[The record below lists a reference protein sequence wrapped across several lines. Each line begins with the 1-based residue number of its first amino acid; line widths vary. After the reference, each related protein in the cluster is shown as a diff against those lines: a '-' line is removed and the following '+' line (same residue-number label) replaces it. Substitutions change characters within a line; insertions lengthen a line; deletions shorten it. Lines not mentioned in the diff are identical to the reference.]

1 MARGPSQGEDL
12 RGVLGARGSGGGRGG
27 WCQGEARGA
36 SGGGGRASGDRR
48 RGLGR
53 GRAPCGFP
61 RRLGSR
67 CGVAAA
73 AAGGGGCGLQWRPRE
88 LGRTREDEEEA
99 GGPAARRREEA
110 QAAGAAAG
118 GGGRAGCGPAPARRM
133 KWSVRG
139 ACAALSSSLLL
150 ACALSAA
157 AVGLKCFSLGSEL
170 RGEPFR
176 LGAAAGAFYSGLLLA
191 AGLSLL
197 GAALLCCGPREA
209 PLAGSG
215 AGSGPGLGVPA
226 SPSGAPEPSP
236 GETRA
241 AAGPSGRVNSQNLLL
256 LGVLVFMLGVL
267 SAFAGAVI
275 DGDTVSLVERKY
287 SHYCLPPRAPAP
299 VPGSAPG
306 PAAPGSST
314 PRARSTLDS
323 ATSAKCR
330 QLKDYQ
336 RGLVLSTVFNSLE
349 CLLGLLSLLL
359 VKNYK
364 SSQARRGRR
373 GRRRASRSLARPR
386 GGPGL
391 RAQSLASRTRRGR
404 RGKRGRRL
412 QPRPSEASILSPEES
427 DFNTPGDC
435 ASFAAHHA
443 VSYINVGVFHAF
455 DEAGV
460 EVCCGGHPSVELPGY
475 APSDPD
481 LNASYPYCCRPPCEM
496 VRPWEPSRAC

>member
-1 MARGPSQGEDL
+1 
-12 RGVLGARGSGGGRGG
+12 
-27 WCQGEARGA
+27 
-36 SGGGGRASGDRR
+36 
-48 RGLGR
+48 
-53 GRAPCGFP
+53 
-61 RRLGSR
+61 
-67 CGVAAA
+67 
-73 AAGGGGCGLQWRPRE
+73 
-88 LGRTREDEEEA
+88 
-99 GGPAARRREEA
+99 
-110 QAAGAAAG
+110 
-118 GGGRAGCGPAPARRM
+118 M
-133 KWSVRG
+133 KWSIRG
-139 ACAALSSSLLL
+139 ACAALSSCLLL

-197 GAALLCCGPREA
+197 GAALLCCGPRDA
-209 PLAGSG
+209 PLAGPG
-215 AGSGPGLGVPA
+215 PGSGLGVPA
-226 SPSGAPEPSP
+226 SPADAPEASSGEP
-236 GETRA
+236 GA
-241 AAGPSGRVNSQNLLL
+241 AVGPPGLVNSQNLLL

-287 SHYCLPPRAPAP
+287 SHFCLPPRAPAA
-299 VPGSAPG
+299 APG
-306 PAAPGSST
+306 PAAAAPGPAPGAQRS
-314 PRARSTLDS
+314 RSTLDS

-359 VKNYK
+359 VKNYR

-373 GRRRASRSLARPR
+373 GRRRGGRALARPR
-386 GGPGL
+386 GGLGL
-391 RAQSLASRTRRGR
+391 RAQPPASWVRRGR
-404 RGKRGRRL
+404 RGRRGRRL

-427 DFNTPGDC
+427 DFTALGDC
-435 ASFAAHHA
+435 ASFVAHHA
-443 VSYINVGVFHAF
+443 VSYINVGVLHPS

-475 APSDPD
+475 APSNPD
-481 LNASYPYCCRPPCEM
+481 LDASYPYCCRSPCEAT
-496 VRPWEPSRAC
+496 RPWEPGRAC

>member
-1 MARGPSQGEDL
+1 MGRRQ
-12 RGVLGARGSGGGRGG
+12 RGVLGAAGAGGAEEGG
-27 WCQGEARGA
+27 AWARLTGPRVGWGEWSVQGGA
-36 SGGGGRASGDRR
+36 PRAGE
-48 RGLGR
+48 GA
-53 GRAPCGFP
+53 RAPCGPP
-61 RRLGSR
+61 RRIGSR
-67 CGVAAA
+67 RGAAA
-73 AAGGGGCGLQWRPRE
+73 AAGGGGCGLRRRRRGP
-88 LGRTREDEEEA
+88 GRTREDEEEA

-118 GGGRAGCGPAPARRM
+118 GGGRAGCGPARARRM

-139 ACAALSSSLLL
+139 ACAALSSCLLL

-197 GAALLCCGPREA
+197 GAALLCCGPRDA
-209 PLAGSG
+209 PLAGPG
-215 AGSGPGLGVPA
+215 PGPGLGVPA
-226 SPSGAPEPSP
+226 APAGAPEAAP
-236 GETRA
+236 GEPGA
-241 AAGPSGRVNSQNLLL
+241 AAGPSGPVNSQNLLL

-287 SHYCLPPRAPAP
+287 SHYCLPPRAPAAA
-299 VPGSAPG
+299 PGPAPG
-306 PAAPGSST
+306 PAAAAPGPAPGA

-359 VKNYK
+359 VKNYR

-373 GRRRASRSLARPR
+373 GRRRGGRALARPR

-391 RAQSLASRTRRGR
+391 RAQPPASRARRGR
-404 RGKRGRRL
+404 RGRRGRRL

-427 DFNTPGDC
+427 DFAAPGDC
-435 ASFAAHHA
+435 AGFAAHHA

-481 LNASYPYCCRPPCEM
+481 LNASYPYCCRPPCEAGS
-496 VRPWEPSRAC
+496 PWEPSRAC

>member
-1 MARGPSQGEDL
+1 
-12 RGVLGARGSGGGRGG
+12 
-27 WCQGEARGA
+27 
-36 SGGGGRASGDRR
+36 
-48 RGLGR
+48 
-53 GRAPCGFP
+53 
-61 RRLGSR
+61 
-67 CGVAAA
+67 
-73 AAGGGGCGLQWRPRE
+73 
-88 LGRTREDEEEA
+88 
-99 GGPAARRREEA
+99 
-110 QAAGAAAG
+110 
-118 GGGRAGCGPAPARRM
+118 M

-139 ACAALSSSLLL
+139 ACAALSSCLLL

-197 GAALLCCGPREA
+197 GAALLCCGPRDA
-209 PLAGSG
+209 PLAGSEP
-215 AGSGPGLGVPA
+215 GPGLGVPA
-226 SPSGAPEPSP
+226 APAGASEAAPGEPGSAAGAP
-236 GETRA
+236 
-241 AAGPSGRVNSQNLLL
+241 GPVSSQNLLL

-287 SHYCLPPRAPAP
+287 SHYCLPPRAPGSS
-299 VPGSAPG
+299 PGSAPG
-306 PAAPGSST
+306 STPGSAPGLAPGSAPGA
-314 PRARSTLDS
+314 PRSRSTLDS

-373 GRRRASRSLARPR
+373 GRRRGGRALARPR
-386 GGPGL
+386 GGSGL
-391 RAQSLASRTRRGR
+391 RAQPPASRARRGR
-404 RGKRGRRL
+404 RGRRGRRL
-412 QPRPSEASILSPEES
+412 QQRPSEASILSPEES
-427 DFNTPGDC
+427 DLAAPGDC
-435 ASFAAHHA
+435 AGFAAHHA
-443 VSYINVGVFHAF
+443 VSYINVGVLHAS
-455 DEAGV
+455 DEAGA
-460 EVCCGGHPSVELPGY
+460 EVRCGGHPSVELPGY

-481 LNASYPYCCRPPCEM
+481 LNASYPYCCRPPCETP
-496 VRPWEPSRAC
+496 RPWETRRAC

>member
-1 MARGPSQGEDL
+1 
-12 RGVLGARGSGGGRGG
+12 
-27 WCQGEARGA
+27 
-36 SGGGGRASGDRR
+36 
-48 RGLGR
+48 
-53 GRAPCGFP
+53 
-61 RRLGSR
+61 
-67 CGVAAA
+67 
-73 AAGGGGCGLQWRPRE
+73 
-88 LGRTREDEEEA
+88 
-99 GGPAARRREEA
+99 
-110 QAAGAAAG
+110 
-118 GGGRAGCGPAPARRM
+118 M

-139 ACAALSSSLLL
+139 ACAALSSCLLL

-197 GAALLCCGPREA
+197 GAALLCCGPRDA
-209 PLAGSG
+209 PLAGPG
-215 AGSGPGLGVPA
+215 PGPGLGVPA
-226 SPSGAPEPSP
+226 AQAGAPEAAP
-236 GETRA
+236 GEPGA
-241 AAGPSGRVNSQNLLL
+241 AAGPSGPVNSQNLLL

-287 SHYCLPPRAPAP
+287 SHYCLPPRAPAAA
-299 VPGSAPG
+299 PGPAPG
-306 PAAPGSST
+306 PAAAAPGPAPGA

-359 VKNYK
+359 VKNYR
-364 SSQARRGRR
+364 SSQ
-373 GRRRASRSLARPR
+373 
-386 GGPGL
+386 
-391 RAQSLASRTRRGR
+391 
-404 RGKRGRRL
+404 
-412 QPRPSEASILSPEES
+412 
-427 DFNTPGDC
+427 GDC
-435 ASFAAHHA
+435 AGFAAHHA

-481 LNASYPYCCRPPCEM
+481 LNASYPYCCRPPCEAG
-496 VRPWEPSRAC
+496 RPWEPSRAC

>member
-1 MARGPSQGEDL
+1 
-12 RGVLGARGSGGGRGG
+12 
-27 WCQGEARGA
+27 
-36 SGGGGRASGDRR
+36 
-48 RGLGR
+48 
-53 GRAPCGFP
+53 
-61 RRLGSR
+61 
-67 CGVAAA
+67 
-73 AAGGGGCGLQWRPRE
+73 
-88 LGRTREDEEEA
+88 
-99 GGPAARRREEA
+99 
-110 QAAGAAAG
+110 
-118 GGGRAGCGPAPARRM
+118 M

-139 ACAALSSSLLL
+139 ACAALSSCLLL

-197 GAALLCCGPREA
+197 GAALLCCGPRDA
-209 PLAGSG
+209 ALAGP
-215 AGSGPGLGVPA
+215 GPGPALGVPA
-226 SPSGAPEPSP
+226 AAAGAPEAAP
-236 GETRA
+236 GEPGR
-241 AAGPSGRVNSQNLLL
+241 AAGPSGRVSSQNLLL

-287 SHYCLPPRAPAP
+287 SHYCLPPRAPAA
-299 VPGSAPG
+299 APG
-306 PAAPGSST
+306 PAPGAPRG
-314 PRARSTLDS
+314 RSTLDS
-323 ATSAKCR
+323 ATPAKCR

-364 SSQARRGRR
+364 ASQARRGRR
-373 GRRRASRSLARPR
+373 GRRKGGRALARPR
-386 GGPGL
+386 GGPGF
-391 RAQSLASRTRRGR
+391 RAQPPASRARRGR
-404 RGKRGRRL
+404 RGRRGRRL
-412 QPRPSEASILSPEES
+412 LQQRPSEASILSPEES
-427 DFNTPGDC
+427 DLAAPGDC
-435 ASFAAHHA
+435 AGFAARHA

-481 LNASYPYCCRPPCEM
+481 LNASYPYCCRPPCEAA
-496 VRPWEPSRAC
+496 RPWEPSRAC

>member
-1 MARGPSQGEDL
+1 
-12 RGVLGARGSGGGRGG
+12 
-27 WCQGEARGA
+27 
-36 SGGGGRASGDRR
+36 
-48 RGLGR
+48 
-53 GRAPCGFP
+53 
-61 RRLGSR
+61 
-67 CGVAAA
+67 
-73 AAGGGGCGLQWRPRE
+73 
-88 LGRTREDEEEA
+88 
-99 GGPAARRREEA
+99 
-110 QAAGAAAG
+110 
-118 GGGRAGCGPAPARRM
+118 M

-139 ACAALSSSLLL
+139 ACAALSSCLLL

-197 GAALLCCGPREA
+197 GAALLCCGPREE
-209 PLAGSG
+209 PLAGP
-215 AGSGPGLGVPA
+215 GSGPGLEVPA
-226 SPSGAPEPSP
+226 APTGAPEAAP
-236 GETRA
+236 GEPGA
-241 AAGPSGRVNSQNLLL
+241 GAGPSGPVNSQNLLL

-287 SHYCLPPRAPAP
+287 SHYCLPPRPPAP
-299 VPGSAPG
+299 GPAPG
-306 PAAPGSST
+306 PAAAAPGLVAGV

-373 GRRRASRSLARPR
+373 GRPRGGRALTRPR
-386 GGPGL
+386 GASRL
-391 RAQSLASRTRRGR
+391 RSQPPASRTWRGR
-404 RGKRGRRL
+404 RGRRGRRL
-412 QPRPSEASILSPEES
+412 QPRPSETLILSPEES
-427 DFNTPGDC
+427 DFASPGDC
-435 ASFAAHHA
+435 AGFAARHA
-443 VSYINVGVFHAF
+443 VSFINVGGFHAC

-481 LNASYPYCCRPPCEM
+481 LNASYPYCCRPPCEAA
-496 VRPWEPSRAC
+496 RPWEPSGAC

>member
-1 MARGPSQGEDL
+1 
-12 RGVLGARGSGGGRGG
+12 
-27 WCQGEARGA
+27 
-36 SGGGGRASGDRR
+36 
-48 RGLGR
+48 
-53 GRAPCGFP
+53 
-61 RRLGSR
+61 
-67 CGVAAA
+67 
-73 AAGGGGCGLQWRPRE
+73 
-88 LGRTREDEEEA
+88 
-99 GGPAARRREEA
+99 
-110 QAAGAAAG
+110 
-118 GGGRAGCGPAPARRM
+118 M

-139 ACAALSSSLLL
+139 ACAALSSCLLL

-209 PLAGSG
+209 PLAGP
-215 AGSGPGLGVPA
+215 GSGPSPGLGVTADPA
-226 SPSGAPEPSP
+226 GAPEPAP
-236 GETRA
+236 GEAGA
-241 AAGPSGRVNSQNLLL
+241 AAGPPGPVNSQNLLL

-287 SHYCLPPRAPAP
+287 SHYCLPPRAPAAAP
-299 VPGSAPG
+299 PAPG
-306 PAAPGSST
+306 PAAPGPGA
-314 PRARSTLDS
+314 PRARSSSTLDS

-373 GRRRASRSLARPR
+373 GRRRASRALARPR
-386 GGPGL
+386 GPGL
-391 RAQSLASRTRRGR
+391 RVQPLAASRTRRGR
-404 RGKRGRRL
+404 RGRRGRRL

-427 DFNTPGDC
+427 DFAAPGDC
-435 ASFAAHHA
+435 AGLAAHHA
-443 VSYINVGVFHAF
+443 VSYINVGVFHAS

-481 LNASYPYCCRPPCEM
+481 LNASYPYCCRPPCEAA
-496 VRPWEPSRAC
+496 RPWEPSRAC

>member
-1 MARGPSQGEDL
+1 MPGPGAPGRGRWGEL
-12 RGVLGARGSGGGRGG
+12 SVLGGAPRV
-27 WCQGEARGA
+27 GEGA
-36 SGGGGRASGDRR
+36 
-48 RGLGR
+48 
-53 GRAPCGFP
+53 RAPCGPP
-61 RRLGSR
+61 RRIGSLR
-67 CGVAAA
+67 GAAAA
-73 AAGGGGCGLQWRPRE
+73 AAGGGGCGLRLRRRRRRRRGP
-88 LGRTREDEEEA
+88 GRTREDEEEA

-118 GGGRAGCGPAPARRM
+118 GGGRAGCGPARARRM

-139 ACAALSSSLLL
+139 ACAALSSCLLL

-197 GAALLCCGPREA
+197 GAALLCCGPRDA
-209 PLAGSG
+209 PLAGPG
-215 AGSGPGLGVPA
+215 PGPGLGVA
-226 SPSGAPEPSP
+226 AGSAGAAEAAP
-236 GETRA
+236 GDPGG
-241 AAGPSGRVNSQNLLL
+241 AAGPSGPVSSQNLLL

-287 SHYCLPPRAPAP
+287 SHYCLPPRAPAAA
-299 VPGSAPG
+299 PGPAPG
-306 PAAPGSST
+306 PAAAGPGPAPGA
-314 PRARSTLDS
+314 PRARGTLDS

-373 GRRRASRSLARPR
+373 GRRKGGRALARPR

-391 RAQSLASRTRRGR
+391 RAQPPASRARRGR
-404 RGKRGRRL
+404 RGRRGRRL

-427 DFNTPGDC
+427 DFAAPGDC
-435 ASFAAHHA
+435 AGFATHHA

-481 LNASYPYCCRPPCEM
+481 LNASYPYCCRPSCEAA
-496 VRPWEPSRAC
+496 RPWEPGRAC

>member
-1 MARGPSQGEDL
+1 
-12 RGVLGARGSGGGRGG
+12 
-27 WCQGEARGA
+27 
-36 SGGGGRASGDRR
+36 
-48 RGLGR
+48 
-53 GRAPCGFP
+53 
-61 RRLGSR
+61 
-67 CGVAAA
+67 
-73 AAGGGGCGLQWRPRE
+73 
-88 LGRTREDEEEA
+88 
-99 GGPAARRREEA
+99 
-110 QAAGAAAG
+110 
-118 GGGRAGCGPAPARRM
+118 M

-139 ACAALSSSLLL
+139 ACAALSSCLLL

-197 GAALLCCGPREA
+197 GAALLCCGPRDA
-209 PLAGSG
+209 PLEGPG
-215 AGSGPGLGVPA
+215 PGPGLGVPA
-226 SPSGAPEPSP
+226 APTGAPEAAP
-236 GETRA
+236 GEPGA
-241 AAGPSGRVNSQNLLL
+241 AAGSSGPVNSQNLLL

-287 SHYCLPPRAPAP
+287 SHYCLPPRAPAAA
-299 VPGSAPG
+299 PGPAPG
-306 PAAPGSST
+306 PAAAAPGPAPGA

-373 GRRRASRSLARPR
+373 GRRRGGRALARPR
-386 GGPGL
+386 SGPGL
-391 RAQSLASRTRRGR
+391 RAQPPASRARRGR
-404 RGKRGRRL
+404 RGRRGGGCSSGRARLPSCPRRSRTSPPRGTARASRRTTLSPTSTWASSTRSTRRAWRCAAGGTHQWSCRGTPPRTPTLTPRTPTAAGRPARRCAPGSRAGPAEPLGRPRTDRALVLLRTRPPQRGRTGAGGAQSQASPWRL
-412 QPRPSEASILSPEES
+412 I
-427 DFNTPGDC
+427 
-435 ASFAAHHA
+435 
-443 VSYINVGVFHAF
+443 
-455 DEAGV
+455 
-460 EVCCGGHPSVELPGY
+460 
-475 APSDPD
+475 
-481 LNASYPYCCRPPCEM
+481 
-496 VRPWEPSRAC
+496 SRGSLARRR

>member
-1 MARGPSQGEDL
+1 
-12 RGVLGARGSGGGRGG
+12 
-27 WCQGEARGA
+27 
-36 SGGGGRASGDRR
+36 
-48 RGLGR
+48 
-53 GRAPCGFP
+53 
-61 RRLGSR
+61 
-67 CGVAAA
+67 
-73 AAGGGGCGLQWRPRE
+73 
-88 LGRTREDEEEA
+88 
-99 GGPAARRREEA
+99 
-110 QAAGAAAG
+110 
-118 GGGRAGCGPAPARRM
+118 M

-139 ACAALSSSLLL
+139 ACAALASCLLL

-209 PLAGSG
+209 PLAGPPG
-215 AGSGPGLGVPA
+215 PEAGPGLGVPA
-226 SPSGAPEPSP
+226 APAGAPEAPPSEAGP
-236 GETRA
+236 
-241 AAGPSGRVNSQNLLL
+241 AAGPPGPVNSQNLLL

-287 SHYCLPPRAPAP
+287 SHYCLPSRSPA
-299 VPGSAPG
+299 A
-306 PAAPGSST
+306 AAPGSAAGPGPGPGPGA
-314 PRARSTLDS
+314 PRPRGALDS

-373 GRRRASRSLARPR
+373 GRRRAGRGPARAR
-386 GGPGL
+386 AGPGL
-391 RAQSLASRTRRGR
+391 RAQPTASRARRGR
-404 RGKRGRRL
+404 RGRRGRRL
-412 QPRPSEASILSPEES
+412 QPRPSEASILAPEES
-427 DFNTPGDC
+427 DFSAPGDC
-435 ASFAAHHA
+435 AGFASLHA

-481 LNASYPYCCRPPCEM
+481 LNASYPYCCRPPCEAAA
-496 VRPWEPSRAC
+496 RPWEPSRAC

>member
-1 MARGPSQGEDL
+1 MW
-12 RGVLGARGSGGGRGG
+12 GR
-27 WCQGEARGA
+27 RGA
-36 SGGGGRASGDRR
+36 G
-48 RGLGR
+48 GR
-53 GRAPCGFP
+53 GRAVPGPGAPGRGRWGELSVLGGAPRAGEGARAPCGPP
-61 RRLGSR
+61 RRIGSLR
-67 CGVAAA
+67 GAAAA
-73 AAGGGGCGLQWRPRE
+73 AAGGGGCGLRLRRRRRRRRGP
-88 LGRTREDEEEA
+88 GRTREDEEEA

-118 GGGRAGCGPAPARRM
+118 GGGGRAGCGPARARRM

-139 ACAALSSSLLL
+139 ACAALSSCLLL

-197 GAALLCCGPREA
+197 GAALLCCGPRDA
-209 PLAGSG
+209 PLAGPG
-215 AGSGPGLGVPA
+215 PGPGLGVA
-226 SPSGAPEPSP
+226 AGSAGAAEAAP
-236 GETRA
+236 GDPGG
-241 AAGPSGRVNSQNLLL
+241 AAGPSGPVSSQNLLL

-287 SHYCLPPRAPAP
+287 SHYCLPPRAPAAA
-299 VPGSAPG
+299 PGPAPG
-306 PAAPGSST
+306 PAAAGPGPAPGA
-314 PRARSTLDS
+314 PRARGTLDS

-373 GRRRASRSLARPR
+373 GRRKGGRALARPR

-391 RAQSLASRTRRGR
+391 RAQPPASRARRGR
-404 RGKRGRRL
+404 RGRRGRRL

-427 DFNTPGDC
+427 DFAAPGDC
-435 ASFAAHHA
+435 AGFATHHA

-481 LNASYPYCCRPPCEM
+481 LNASYPYCCRPSCEAA
-496 VRPWEPSRAC
+496 RPWEPGRAC